1 MSIGYRKLGR
11 NSSQRKA
18 LLRDLITDLIINE
31 RIETT
36 YFKAKEL
43 QRLADKMITLGKQG
57 DLAAI
62 RQAAKLIRFEYTNEE
77 KTEYAIQKL
86 FKEIAPKY
94 TDRKGGYTRVLK
106 TGPRRGDSAPMA
118 LIEFVAE

>member
-1 MSIGYRKLGR
+1 MSLGYRKLGR

-36 YFKAKEL
+36 LLKAKEL
-43 QRLADKMITLGKQG
+43 QKLADKMITLGKKG

-62 RQAAKLIRFEYTNEE
+62 RQAAKLIRFEYVDEE
-77 KTEYAIQKL
+77 RNEYAIQKL
-86 FKEIAPKY
+86 FKEIAPRY
-94 TDRKGGYTRVLK
+94 SDRNGGYTRVLK

-118 LIEFVAE
+118 LIEFVK